1 MFTDRYPNL
10 KEFKPYFL
18 KQKRLL
24 SLLLFCMITAS
35 SMGVLLSYLLSR
47 QLIAIT
53 EVSTRGMVLF
63 TAYILVTVSVHH
75 VTWYLW
81 GKLSAVIGNRVARD
95 IRRDMFIS
103 SMNTKYQTIK
113 ANSTGYYL
121 ERLNEDVNEVSY
133 FVQNVAGTLVDV
145 FTNVSF
151 LVIIYIQSWY
161 CGLFFTLGIIGLYSI
176 DLLKVRVELKHTRAK
191 KLISEAMDSRMIE
204 IIRGIKDIKGLGL
217 KNEAVRM
224 SEAISDELARR
235 DTKMQ
240 SDVELLSRLRT
251 YGQWL
256 IDSLLVLICAFWLF
270 PARKI
275 SVVVLL
281 IVFNYKGLMYD
292 TVGFFSRLKGYFV
305 QGDYKAG
312 RILEVTRSS
321 AFEEFGASA
330 LPENAATVEV
340 RNLSFS
346 YDGAPLI
353 KDASFTLFPATA
365 TALTG
370 ASGSGKSTMLSLLT
384 KLMDVENGMIFI
396 NGIDINHIDEK
407 SLTSHISVVNQ
418 EPFMFSDTIR
428 NNLRIAK
435 PAATDTEII
444 SACKMANIFD
454 EIMEMPGG
462 FDSVLSENGANL
474 SGGQKQRLS
483 IARAILKDTN
493 IILFDEPTS
502 ALDGENRLRFM
513 DTVRRLKLHKTLFV
527 ITHDRSVLDAFD
539 RVLEMNDGKI
549 LSAE

>member
-1 MFTDRYPNL
+1 MFPDRYPNL
-10 KEFKPYFL
+10 KEFRPYFL

-103 SMNTKYQTIK
+103 SMNTKYQTLK

-191 KLISEAMDSRMIE
+191 KLISEAMDSRMTE

-217 KNEAVRM
+217 KEEAVRM

-240 SDVELLSRLRT
+240 SDIELLSRLRT

-270 PARKI
+270 PAGKI
-275 SVVVLL
+275 SVVMLL

-321 AFEEFGASA
+321 AFEEFGSSA

-353 KDASFTLFPATA
+353 KDASFTLFPASA

-370 ASGSGKSTMLSLLT
+370 VSGSGKSTMLSLLT

-396 NGIDINHIDEK
+396 NGIDINYIDEK

-435 PAATDTEII
+435 PTATDAEII
-444 SACKMANIFD
+444 NACKMANIFD

-527 ITHDRSVLDAFD
+527 ITHDRSALDAFD

-549 LSAE
+549 LSVE